1 MRRREFITLLGSV
14 AATWPLA
21 AAVAQKKEPEAAQ
34 AEISGGVVKLGVLTD
49 ETGVLS
55 SPSGEG
61 SIEATRMAVEDFGS
75 KAAGKPIEIIHA
87 DHQNKTDIGAAIARR
102 WIDVDGVDAIVDV
115 PNSAIALAVQ
125 EIAKEKNRVLLVST
139 AATADLTGKA
149 CSPVGVHWTW
159 DTYAVASAAKAIVSQ
174 GGDSWFFLTADFAFG
189 HAMQRDATRFIEA
202 SGGKVIGS
210 VRHPLGTAD
219 FASFLLQAQSSRAK
233 IVGLANGG
241 SDTTNSIKQAVE
253 FGLARGGQRLAAI
266 AAVITDVHAVGLAD
280 AQGLLLTTSFYWD
293 RTEDSRQWS
302 KRFFARRGVMP
313 TQMQAG
319 VYSAVTHYLK
329 AVDALGSD
337 EAKAVVAKMRDMP
350 IHDFFADRGLLRAD
364 GRMVHD
370 MYLVEVKKPEE
381 SHHPWD
387 YYKILK
393 IIPGEEAFRPMSEG
407 GLPASR
413 QTLDA
418 TDSAA
423 LMSPCGPF
431 RRSQRY
437 NIMSEIEG

>member
-1 MRRREFITLLGSV
+1 MARIYPPRHRAGS
-14 AATWPLA
+14 AGGGAEESA
-21 AAVAQKKEPEAAQ
+21 GGAQ

-102 WIDVDGVDAIVDV
+102 WINVDGVDAIVDV

-125 EIAKEKNRVLLVST
+125 EIAKETNRVLLVST

-189 HAMQRDATRFIEA
+189 HAMQRDATRFIEV

-210 VRHPLGTAD
+210 VRHPLGTTD

-233 IVGLANGG
+233 IVGLANAG
-241 SDTTNSIKQAVE
+241 SDTINSIKQAVE

-266 AAVITDVHAVGLAD
+266 ATVITDVHAVGLAD
-280 AQGLLLTTSFYWD
+280 AQGLLLTTSFYRD

-329 AVDALGSD
+329 GFDALGG
-337 EAKAVVAKMRDMP
+337 V
-350 IHDFFADRGLLRAD
+350 RA
-364 GRMVHD
+364 
-370 MYLVEVKKPEE
+370 
-381 SHHPWD
+381 
-387 YYKILK
+387 
-393 IIPGEEAFRPMSEG
+393 A
-407 GLPASR
+407 
-413 QTLDA
+413 
-418 TDSAA
+418 
-423 LMSPCGPF
+423 
-431 RRSQRY
+431 
-437 NIMSEIEG
+437 

>member
-1 MRRREFITLLGSV
+1 MRRREFIALLGSV

-21 AAVAQKKEPEAAQ
+21 AAAH
-34 AEISGGVVKLGVLTD
+34 AEISGGIVKLGVLTD

-55 SPSGEG
+55 SPSGKG

-139 AATADLTGKA
+139 AATVDLTGKA

-202 SGGKVIGS
+202 NGGKVIGS

-233 IVGLANGG
+233 I
-241 SDTTNSIKQAVE
+241 
-253 FGLARGGQRLAAI
+253 GQRR
-266 AAVITDVHAVGLAD
+266 AAV
-280 AQGLLLTTSFYWD
+280 
-293 RTEDSRQWS
+293 
-302 KRFFARRGVMP
+302 
-313 TQMQAG
+313 
-319 VYSAVTHYLK
+319 
-329 AVDALGSD
+329 
-337 EAKAVVAKMRDMP
+337 
-350 IHDFFADRGLLRAD
+350 DF
-364 GRMVHD
+364 
-370 MYLVEVKKPEE
+370 
-381 SHHPWD
+381 
-387 YYKILK
+387 
-393 IIPGEEAFRPMSEG
+393 
-407 GLPASR
+407 
-413 QTLDA
+413 
-418 TDSAA
+418 
-423 LMSPCGPF
+423 
-431 RRSQRY
+431 
-437 NIMSEIEG
+437 

>member
-1 MRRREFITLLGSV
+1 MRRREFISLLGGTAAAWLLGARAQQPDRMRRVGVLTGFTLLAIALV
-14 AATWPLA
+14 QPAA
-21 AAVAQKKEPEAAQ
+21 AQKKAPEAAQ

-139 AATADLTGKA
+139 AAIVDLTGKA

-174 GGDSWFFLTADFAFG
+174 GGDSWFFLTADYAFG

-210 VRHPLGTAD
+210 VRHPLGTTD
-219 FASFLLQAQSSRAK
+219 FASFLLQAQSSRAE
-233 IVGLANGG
+233 IVGFANGG
-241 SDTTNSIKQAVE
+241 SDMTNSIKQAAE

-266 AAVITDVHAVGLAD
+266 AAAITDVHAVGLAD

-293 RTEDSRQWS
+293 RTEESRQWS

-337 EAKAVVAKMRDMP
+337 EAKAVVARMRDMP
-350 IHDFFADRGLLRAD
+350 IHDFFADRGFLRAD

-381 SHHPWD
+381 LHYPWD
-387 YYKILK
+387 YYKIVK

-407 GLPASR
+407 GCPLLAKP
-413 QTLDA
+413 
-418 TDSAA
+418 
-423 LMSPCGPF
+423 
-431 RRSQRY
+431 
-437 NIMSEIEG
+437 

>member
-139 AATADLTGKA
+139 AAIVDLTGKA

-189 HAMQRDATRFIEA
+189 HAMQRDATRIIEA

-241 SDTTNSIKQAVE
+241 SDMTNSIKQAAE

-266 AAVITDVHAVGLAD
+266 AAVITDVHAVGLAG

-293 RTEDSRQWS
+293 RTEESRQWS

-381 SHHPWD
+381 LHHPWD

-407 GLPASR
+407 GLPVT
-413 QTLDA
+413 TLR
-418 TDSAA
+418 
-423 LMSPCGPF
+423 PRP
-431 RRSQRY
+431 
-437 NIMSEIEG
+437 

>member
-1 MRRREFITLLGSV
+1 MTRRMLAWLGFTLLGIALV
-14 AATWPLA
+14 QPAA
-21 AAVAQKKEPEAAQ
+21 AQKKAPEAAQ

-139 AATADLTGKA
+139 AATVDLTGKA

-159 DTYAVASAAKAIVSQ
+159 DTYAVASAAKTIVSQ

-189 HAMQRDATRFIEA
+189 HAMQRDATRIIEA

-233 IVGLANGG
+233 IVGLVNGG
-241 SDTTNSIKQAVE
+241 SDMTNSIKQAAE
-253 FGLARGGQRLAAI
+253 FGIARGGQRLAAI
-266 AAVITDVHAVGLAD
+266 SAVITDVHAVGLAD
-280 AQGLLLTTSFYWD
+280 AQGLLLAESFYWD
-293 RTEDSRQWS
+293 LNEKTRAWS
-302 KRFFARRGVMP
+302 HRFAARREGQMP
-313 TQMQAG
+313 TMDHAA
-319 VYSAVTHYLK
+319 VYAAVLHCLK
-329 AVDALGSD
+329 AVEAAGTTEGQAVASKTRALPTKDDLFGIG
-337 EAKAVVAKMRDMP
+337 EVRV
-350 IHDFFADRGLLRAD
+350 D
-364 GRMVHD
+364 GRVTHD
-370 MYLVEVKKPEE
+370 MYLFEAKQPAE
-381 SHHPWD
+381 SKGEWD
-387 YYKILK
+387 YYQLLK
-393 IIPGEEAFRPMSEG
+393 TIRKDVAFRSLEEG
-407 GLPASR
+407 N
-413 QTLDA
+413 
-418 TDSAA
+418 
-423 LMSPCGPF
+423 CPF
-431 RRSQRY
+431 VKR
-437 NIMSEIEG
+437 

>member
-1 MRRREFITLLGSV
+1 MRRREFITLLGGTE
-14 AATWPLA
+14 AAWPLGA
-21 AAVAQKKEPEAAQ
+21 RTQQPDRMRWIGVLTGFTLLALVQPAVAQKKAPEAALAQ
-34 AEISGGVVKLGVLTD
+34 SEISGGVVKLGVLTD

-61 SIEATRMAVEDFGS
+61 SIEATRMAVEDFGG

-139 AATADLTGKA
+139 AAIVDLTGKA

-159 DTYAVASAAKAIVSQ
+159 DTYSVASAAKAIVSQ

-189 HAMQRDATRFIEA
+189 HAMQRDATRIIEA

-241 SDTTNSIKQAVE
+241 SDMTNSIKQAAE

-280 AQGLLLTTSFYWD
+280 AQSLLLTTSFYWD
-293 RTEDSRQWS
+293 RTEESRQWS

-350 IHDFFADRGLLRAD
+350 IHDFFADRGFLRAD

-370 MYLVEVKKPEE
+370 MYLVEVKKPEQ
-381 SHHPWD
+381 SHYPWD

-407 GLPASR
+407 GCPLLAKP
-413 QTLDA
+413 
-418 TDSAA
+418 
-423 LMSPCGPF
+423 
-431 RRSQRY
+431 
-437 NIMSEIEG
+437 

>member
-1 MRRREFITLLGSV
+1 MRRRKFITLLGS
-14 AATWPLA
+14 A
-21 AAVAQKKEPEAAQ
+21 AASWKVKARAQLLEGMRRIGVLTGFILLGLALVWPAAAQAPEAALAQ
-34 AEISGGVVKLGVLTD
+34 AQVSGGVVKLGVLTD

-55 SPSGEG
+55 APSGEG
-61 SIEATRMAVEDFGS
+61 SIEATRMAVEDFGG
-75 KAAGKPIEIIHA
+75 KAAGKPIEIIYA

-102 WIDVDGVDAIVDV
+102 WIDVGGVDAIVDV
-115 PNSAIALAVQ
+115 PNSAIVLAVQ

-159 DTYAVASAAKAIVSQ
+159 DTYAVAASAAKAIVLQ
-174 GGDSWFFLTADFAFG
+174 GGDSWFFLTADYAFG

-233 IVGLANGG
+233 IVGFANGG
-241 SDTTNSIKQAVE
+241 SDMTNSIKQAAE
-253 FGLARGGQRLAAI
+253 FGLARSGQRLAAI
-266 AAVITDVHAVGLAD
+266 AAVITDVHAVGLTD
-280 AQGLLLTTSFYWD
+280 AQGLLLATSFYWD
-293 RTEDSRQWS
+293 RTEESRQWS

-329 AVDALGSD
+329 AVDTLGSD

-381 SHHPWD
+381 SHYPWD
-387 YYKILK
+387 YYNILK
-393 IIPGEEAFRPMSEG
+393 IIPGEEAFRPLSEG
-407 GLPASR
+407 GCPLLAKP
-413 QTLDA
+413 
-418 TDSAA
+418 
-423 LMSPCGPF
+423 
-431 RRSQRY
+431 
-437 NIMSEIEG
+437 